1 MSHPIDRRTFLRHAG
16 AVAVGAAA
24 VGVAA
29 GVGVPAVM
37 RRFDRPWDEAA
48 FAPPGTPRVLV
59 APVASYDV
67 DLEAEVEEGL
77 RSVGADVG
85 GRSVLLKP
93 NLVEFDRGSVIN
105 TDPRLVA
112 AAVLAVR
119 RLGASSVVVA
129 EGPGHRRDTRY
140 LVEASGLGEALEGV
154 DAPFVDLNLAPVS
167 RVPLR
172 SRFTP
177 LRDLWLPAPVTDA
190 DVVIS
195 MPKMKTHHWVGVTL
209 SLKNLFGVLPGTAY
223 GWPKNLLHWRG
234 IPGSILDVNRTV
246 GADLAI
252 VDGVIGMEGDGPVG
266 GDPVRS
272 GAVVVGTALAAV
284 DATCCRLMGL
294 RPELV
299 PYLVAAA
306 RHHGSIRAADVA
318 VSGTP
323 IAHLARTYRVL
334 PHFAH
339 LL

>member
-1 MSHPIDRRTFLRHAG
+1 MTTRRRFLALLAGGAAG
-16 AVAVGAAA
+16 ATVLPVARRLLGGDGARSTVHVMAAPDYGHVTAEALCAA
-24 VGVAA
+24 VPAA
-29 GVGVPAVM
+29 ELPRIRG
-37 RRFDRPWDEAA
+37 RR
-48 FAPPGTPRVLV
+48 
-59 APVASYDV
+59 
-67 DLEAEVEEGL
+67 
-77 RSVGADVG
+77 
-85 GRSVLLKP
+85 VLLKP
-93 NLVEFDRGSVIN
+93 NLVEFDPARPIH

-112 AAVLAVR
+112 AAIEAFG
-119 RLGASSVVVA
+119 RLGAAEVVVA
-129 EGPGHRRDTRY
+129 EGPGHRRDTDF
-140 LVEASGLGEALEGV
+140 LLAASGLREVVRRAGV
-154 DAPFVDLNLAPVS
+154 RFTDLNL
-167 RVPLR
+167 
-172 SRFTP
+172 
-177 LRDLWLPAPVTDA
+177 DPARAHPIPGGGVTGLGQLYLPVTLTEA
-190 DVVIS
+190 DYVVS